1 MKKTYPPNKE
11 PLSSRIPVMVSE
23 REKLEYEQAAINDG
37 LNLSQWVRQACRDA
51 VARNKPTAH
60 LISAAPDLLFIAME
74 YRETVKLCADN
85 WKGDLQGKINE
96 NIKLILIDQCIAKA
110 KGKPYKPEP

>member
-1 MKKTYPPNKE
+1 
-11 PLSSRIPVMVSE
+11 
-23 REKLEYEQAAINDG
+23 
-37 LNLSQWVRQACRDA
+37 
-51 VARNKPTAH
+51 
-60 LISAAPDLLFIAME
+60 ME
-74 YRETVKLCADN
+74 YRETVKLWADN